1 MFKSKFLPF
10 IGIIMFSSCINETRK
25 EIEVKPKDNHV
36 LSVTDSLLRVVD
48 EEFEHIKHD
57 DEEHEKV
64 FNHLIRQV
72 NQYKQTVNDLN
83 SKIQILEDEK
93 LMISAGISEKDSII
107 GRLKG
112 TIEQRNYR
120 IDNLNEKI
128 KWNNIAFKEERD
140 RYEEM
145 VFRLEDSVSV
155 LNFSVDKLKDFIRD
169 NVRESKSKEI
179 LEFKEE

>member
-10 IGIIMFSSCINETRK
+10 IGIIIISSCTNETRK

-36 LSVTDSLLRVVD
+36 LSVTDSLLKVVD

-57 DEEHEKV
+57 DEEHNKV
-64 FNHLIRQV
+64 FNHLISEV
-72 NQYKQTVNDLN
+72 KQYKHTVNRLN
-83 SKIQILEDEK
+83 SKIQVLEDEK
-93 LMISAGISEKDSII
+93 LMISAGISEKDSLIDT
-107 GRLKG
+107 LEG
-112 TIEQRNYR
+112 TLEQRNLR
-120 IDNLNEKI
+120 IDQLNEKI
-128 KWNNIAFKEERD
+128 KWKDVAFREERD

-155 LNFSVDKLKDFIRD
+155 LNNSVYELQDFIRY

-179 LEFKEE
+179 LQFKQK